1 MNMKYSNLYIIPV
14 LVAAIAS
21 CTKVHVPDGGVSP
34 EGVVRVSASV
44 DAVGS
49 PVTRAEGST
58 PYAGGTLGLFLDYGK
73 GSTYTQSNVLWSN
86 DGSNSW
92 SSQTGML
99 WGKAS
104 DKVGVYAYAPYL
116 DGQTKASEVEFTI
129 PTDQSEGLGAADLLW
144 WYPGIENN
152 KGTDVTAGSFEDGKI
167 DIAFRH
173 ALIKL
178 TVNFKLASQFDGQDI
193 SIKEAWFH
201 RSMNKVG
208 INFTGSDSNGIP
220 YVGMGP
226 TAGSSP
232 VSIKMHNC
240 SADGKLSCEVLFF
253 PYPLSQG
260 SKLLTVTLS
269 NGRDYILTLGEY
281 LNLQTYES
289 GSYVTGI
296 AYEMTVKVGKDRTEL
311 ARMNMDEL
319 PGWTTEK
326 ELK

>member
-1 MNMKYSNLYIIPV
+1 MKYSNLYIISV
-14 LVAAIAS
+14 LLAAIAS
-21 CTKVHVPDGGVSP
+21 CTKVQGPEGGVPP
-34 EGVVRVSASV
+34 EGGEVRISASV
-44 DAVGS
+44 DAAGS
-49 PVTRAEGST
+49 PATRAEGST
-58 PYAGGTLGLFLDYGK
+58 PYAGSTLGLFLDYGK
-73 GSTYTQSNVLWSN
+73 GATYTQSNVLWSN

-92 SSQTGML
+92 SSQTKML
-99 WGKAS
+99 WGKYS
-104 DKVGVYAYAPYL
+104 DNVGVYAYAPYL

-144 WYPGIENN
+144 WYPGIENGS
-152 KGTDVTAGSFEDGKI
+152 KEEVTASSFTDGKI

-178 TVNFKLASQFDGQDI
+178 TVNFDLASQFEGQDI
-193 SIKEAWFH
+193 TIKEAWFH
-201 RSMNKVG
+201 RSMEKAG
-208 INFTGSDSNGIP
+208 INFTGADNAGVP

-253 PYPLSQG
+253 PYGAFTAG

-269 NGRDYILTLGEY
+269 DGRDYILTLDKAINLDKTEAGAY
-281 LNLQTYES
+281 LV
-289 GSYVTGI
+289 GR

-311 ARMNMDEL
+311 ASMNVDEL